1 MNTMYIDTHCHL
13 NFKRFNKT
21 REQVIMEAQKK
32 GVEICIIPG
41 TDIVSSQ
48 KAVEIAAAYPHIFA
62 AVGVHP
68 HHTVESLKL
77 KAQSQKLSQIKHDM
91 EELEKMITHPKVVA
105 VGEVGLDRHEY
116 EETKYE
122 NYHISEEFMETQKKY
137 FIAQIHLAQ
146 KYQKALIIHNR
157 ETKKELLEIINKEWS
172 DEMEF
177 HTVFHC
183 SEPDEELLAYAQAHN
198 IFIGVDGDVSYG
210 GEKAA
215 FVKKI
220 PLELLVLETDSPF
233 LLPEPLRAQKLYPN
247 VPGNIPLIAAC
258 VAELRGVSVE
268 EVGRATT
275 ENAKR
280 LFKL

>member
-1 MNTMYIDTHCHL
+1 MNTTYIDTHCHL

-21 REQVIMEAQKK
+21 REQVIGEAQKK
-32 GVEICIIPG
+32 GVEICVVPG
-41 TDIVSSQ
+41 TDIFSSR
-48 KAVEIAAAYPHIFA
+48 KAVEIADTYPNIFV

-68 HHTVESLKL
+68 HHTINSQKSESLKVL
-77 KAQSQKLSQIKHDM
+77 KLDM

-122 NYHISEEFMETQKKY
+122 NYQINEDFMNAQKEY

-146 KYQKALIIHNR
+146 KYHKALIIHNR
-157 ETKKELLEIINKEWS
+157 ETKRELLEIIDREWN
-172 DEMEF
+172 DAMQF

-220 PLELLVLETDSPF
+220 PMELLVLETDSPF

-258 VAELRGVSVE
+258 VAELKGVSVE

-280 LFKL
+280 LFNL